1 MQLTPFIRKPLPF
14 LLAAVLTSACGG
26 GGGGGSKWDLELD
39 SSCLERD
46 GDPGGSWE
54 GDFDL

>member
-26 GGGGGSKWDLELD
+26 GGGGG
-39 SSCLERD
+39 
-46 GDPGGSWE
+46 GSH
-54 GDFDL
+54 GYLPL

>member
-1 MQLTPFIRKPLPF
+1 MNNGFGIF
-14 LLAAVLTSACGG
+14 CGS

-46 GDPGGSWE
+46 GDPGRSWE

>member
-1 MQLTPFIRKPLPF
+1 MNNGFGIF
-14 LLAAVLTSACGG
+14 CG
-26 GGGGGSKWDLELD
+26 GGGGGSKRDLELD

-46 GDPGGSWE
+46 GDPGRSWE